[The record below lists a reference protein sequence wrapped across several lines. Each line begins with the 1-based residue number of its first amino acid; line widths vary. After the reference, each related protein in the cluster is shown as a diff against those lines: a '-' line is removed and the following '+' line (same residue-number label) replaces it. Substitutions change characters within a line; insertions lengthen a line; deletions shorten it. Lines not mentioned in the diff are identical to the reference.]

1 MACRA
6 SAPYFRA
13 RSTGL
18 RSLDV
23 LTYSGT
29 KMKTE
34 PTGQEASRLR
44 QKKFATIRSLQM
56 PEGALPG
63 SLALCHT
70 RCGKPT
76 CHCAK
81 DKGHPVWKLTY
92 MHDGKKVVER
102 IPTEWAEDV
111 QRRVDAGRQFR
122 DAVAEVFH
130 ANAQLLVLL
139 RRQTM

>member
-1 MACRA
+1 MARGA
-6 SAPYFRA
+6 AGPYFRA

-18 RSLDV
+18 RSWEV
-23 LTYSGT
+23 LAYSGT

-44 QKKFATIRSLQM
+44 QKKFATVRSLQM
-56 PEGALPG
+56 PEDALPG

-102 IPTEWAEDV
+102 IPTEWAEEV

-122 DAVAEVFH
+122 CS
-130 ANAQLLVLL
+130 
-139 RRQTM
+139 R

>member
-1 MACRA
+1 MPTSLPELEAE
-6 SAPYFRA
+6 
-13 RSTGL
+13 RS
-18 RSLDV
+18 RI
-23 LTYSGT
+23 
-29 KMKTE
+29 
-34 PTGQEASRLR
+34 LR
-44 QKKFATIRSLQM
+44 QLTTLGDLRT
-56 PEGALPG
+56 G
-63 SLALCHT
+63 SICAVAR

-122 DAVAEVFH
+122 DAIAEVFH
-130 ANAQLLVLL
+130 ANAQHLVLL
-139 RRQTM
+139 RRQSR